1 MEELFWVHCP
11 VSKIISGPSGSWGG
25 LQMDLSKRKGSRHYW
40 AVSKRVI
47 SYDKLKWVVFSF
59 QLYKSPGIDGI
70 MLIILQQ
77 AFELLV
83 GIHLML
89 LRVLWH

>member
-1 MEELFWVHCP
+1 MYKW
-11 VSKIISGPSGSWGG
+11 
-25 LQMDLSKRKGSRHYW
+25 KGSSYYW

-47 SYDKLKWVVFSF
+47 SYDKLKWAVFPF
-59 QLYKSPGIDGI
+59 QPYKSPGMDGI